1 MVDDEEKA
9 LVPLNTLAK
18 TKFPLRGR
26 TAQVENGTLWDAAQ
40 VLPIL
45 EDVKQA
51 GAILELDLMIKTG
64 WWGFTADNTQQ
75 AEQIAKV
82 SDLYRCVASH
92 CASEPRDT
100 IRPAMR
106 GIHCQDWE
114 PCMAQIR
121 CRSRLVP
128 VWRGRKHLRGHC
140 R

>member
-1 MVDDEEKA
+1 MTDDEEKA

-64 WWGFTADNTQQ
+64 WWGFTADNAQQ

-82 SDLYRCVASH
+82 SDLFHRLAWPLRTSNKLCVRS
-92 CASEPRDT
+92 
-100 IRPAMR
+100 AMR
-106 GIHCQDWE
+106 RLHCQDR
-114 PCMAQIR
+114 PPSLAQVR
-121 CRSRLVP
+121 RGGRLVP
-128 VWRGRKHLRGHC
+128 V
-140 R
+140 